1 MNNETLNDPT
11 RSGPPLIV
19 EPGKTLQLSRN
30 EIESRCTKAARG
42 AGMSWGLAEEAG
54 YAAGWLASRGLDGAG
69 VLATHLRS
77 AQGESWQDICPVVEP
92 GEWHAR
98 TAGQSLCPIALG
110 ATLSDHV
117 SVDRALFDGHGLRVG
132 EVNCPGLVLPFIAMA
147 REAIDKPI
155 CVRFYHDVV
164 RIGAGGTVSGDVSAL
179 LAVDC
184 GALVIAV
191 DESTAE
197 QGVSKHESQS
207 VPAPEV
213 PVPMAPLG
221 SDALTFLNELSLQT
235 TVPSSAAS
243 RANAGAVGSD
253 ND

>member
-1 MNNETLNDPT
+1 MKNTLNDPT
-11 RSGPPLIV
+11 RSGPPLSV
-19 EPGKTLQLSRN
+19 EPGKTLRLSRN
-30 EIESRCTKAARG
+30 EIESLCTKAARG

-77 AQGESWQDICPVVEP
+77 AQGNSWQDICPVVEP

-98 TAGQSLCPIALG
+98 TVGQPLCPIALG

-117 SVDRALFDGHGLRVG
+117 CVDPALFDGHGLCVG
-132 EVNCPGLVLPFIAMA
+132 EVNFPGLLLPFIAMA
-147 REAIDKPI
+147 AAAMDNPI
-155 CVRFYHDVV
+155 CVRLEHDVV
-164 RIGAGGTVSGDVSAL
+164 CIGASGELSGDVSAL

-184 GALVIAV
+184 DALVIVVDKRVAEQDLAL
-191 DESTAE
+191 DESL
-197 QGVSKHESQS
+197 SD
-207 VPAPEV
+207 PATELPARI
-213 PVPMAPLG
+213 APLG
-221 SDALTFLNELSLQT
+221 SDALTFLNELSLRT

>member
-1 MNNETLNDPT
+1 MNNTLNDPT
-11 RSGPPLIV
+11 RSGPPLTV
-19 EPGKTLQLSRN
+19 EPGKTLRLSRN
-30 EIESRCTKAARG
+30 EIESLCTKAARG

-69 VLATHLRS
+69 VLTTHLRS
-77 AQGESWQDICPVVEP
+77 AQGDSWQDICPVVAP

-117 SVDRALFDGHGLRVG
+117 CVDRALFDGHGLRVG
-132 EVNCPGLVLPFIAMA
+132 EVNCPGLLLPFIAMA
-147 REAIDKPI
+147 VAAIDKPI
-155 CVRFYHDVV
+155 CVRLEHTIV
-164 RIGAGGTVSGDVSAL
+164 RMGASGKVIGDVSAL
-179 LAVDC
+179 LAADC

-191 DESTAE
+191 DERTAE
-197 QGVSKHESQS
+197 QGVSMHESQS
-207 VPAPEV
+207 DPAPEV
-213 PVPMAPLG
+213 PVSIAPLG
-221 SDALTFLNELSLQT
+221 SDALMFLNELSLRT